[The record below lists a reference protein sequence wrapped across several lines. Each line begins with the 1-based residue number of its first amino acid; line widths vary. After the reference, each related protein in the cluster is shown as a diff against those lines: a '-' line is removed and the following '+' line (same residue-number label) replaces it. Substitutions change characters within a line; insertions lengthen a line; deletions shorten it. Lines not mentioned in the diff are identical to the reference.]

1 MYSRFCPELSQ
12 KGMEKLQRM
21 TTSAGGEVEV
31 EKQSDLKENK
41 RNLMEKLAVFEL
53 EQKRNERLHLLM
65 GVAVERRLKEE
76 RDMWK
81 ERAEQLSKEN
91 SRLVSLMSPPKQH
104 STPSHR
110 SDSGN
115 SLDLMEIPLRIHV
128 NNLEAV
134 REEIESEFKSSLS
147 TESSSCL
154 TGPSMH
160 ASLVENTSNSTV
172 VQLQSVNN
180 NNNMEDSEV
189 FDETELKMPVESL
202 SGPDVRLEL
211 VQEGG
216 EKAVLVQWLMPTDTA
231 GDAVRGYQVFV
242 MEGGEAAD
250 GEGAWSQ
257 MGAELPASRLLGMEC
272 QLSDWRGSSSLV
284 RVQVRA
290 IDWAGSPGLFSSVR
304 EIEVV

>member
-1 MYSRFCPELSQ
+1 
-12 KGMEKLQRM
+12 
-21 TTSAGGEVEV
+21 
-31 EKQSDLKENK
+31 
-41 RNLMEKLAVFEL
+41 MEKLAVFEL

-65 GVAVERRLKEE
+65 GVAVERRWKEE

-81 ERAEQLSKEN
+81 ERAEQLSKDN

-104 STPSHR
+104 STPRHH

-216 EKAVLVQWLMPTDTA
+216 EKAVLMQWLMPTDTA

-242 MEGGEAAD
+242 MEGGEAGD

-257 MGAELPASRLLGMEC
+257 MGAELPASRSELYIFINIIIWEKARSTAPSENDPCMLKGALLCLGC
-272 QLSDWRGSSSLV
+272 LGWSASSPTGAGPVAWSGSRSGLSTGLE
-284 RVQVRA
+284 VQDCFLLSGR
-290 IDWAGSPGLFSSVR
+290 
-304 EIEVV
+304 